1 MLCCVIRSSRFKD
14 RLIMSE
20 SLPKRFKSGNPEKK
34 EESSQ
39 DLFEESPDM
48 EGEKINTPVVSK
60 MLNF

>member
-1 MLCCVIRSSRFKD
+1 
-14 RLIMSE
+14 MSE